1 MNSASSPRTTPA
13 ASADG
18 AAPASAS
25 APQSTPTPAAGTP
38 PRRRPRWRLIAGAL
52 LTFGLCLGAALL
64 VKREQ
69 QRQAALSML
78 EDCGCKAM
86 AWHSPWGR
94 VPSSETLDWDELR
107 SRTFLYPDVII
118 TPEVYFGSVEDL
130 EDQDDPANYRE
141 SDPREEIETDEESEA
156 SEESEES
163 EASEDTRLLKDLHKS
178 DPLKLLAALQ
188 VLQPKMLIM
197 RWSQPQAPAFWRRLA
212 QVTSLEGLMVTAWW
226 GGFDDRALQHIT
238 HLPRLSVLVVS
249 ATRTT
254 PTFSLGAVGGIVAG
268 TTKRYG
274 ITGITDA
281 GLTCL
286 QSSPQLKTLTLEGTH
301 VTRAGAHACLRRC
314 PHLQIKLNGEG
325 VSRR

>member
-1 MNSASSPRTTPA
+1 M
-13 ASADG
+13 
-18 AAPASAS
+18 
-25 APQSTPTPAAGTP
+25 
-38 PRRRPRWRLIAGAL
+38 
-52 LTFGLCLGAALL
+52 
-64 VKREQ
+64 
-69 QRQAALSML
+69 
-78 EDCGCKAM
+78 
-86 AWHSPWGR
+86 
-94 VPSSETLDWDELR
+94 
-107 SRTFLYPDVII
+107 
-118 TPEVYFGSVEDL
+118 EDL

-141 SDPREEIETDEESEA
+141 SDPREDSETDEER
-156 SEESEES
+156 
-163 EASEDTRLLKDLHKS
+163 EASEDRRLLKDLHKS

-238 HLPRLSVLVVS
+238 RLPRLSVLVVS

-268 TTKRYG
+268 PTKRYG

-286 QSSPQLKTLTLEGTH
+286 ESCPQLKTLTLEGTH
-301 VTRAGAHACLRRC
+301 VTREGALACLRLC
-314 PHLQIKLNGEG
+314 PHLQLKLNGHY
-325 VSRR
+325 VSLR

>member
-1 MNSASSPRTTPA
+1 MKPASSPRTTPA

-18 AAPASAS
+18 AASASAS
-25 APQSTPTPAAGTP
+25 APPPQRKPAPGTP

-52 LTFGLCLGAALL
+52 LTFGLCLAAALL

-69 QRQAALSML
+69 QRQSALSLL

-130 EDQDDPANYRE
+130 EDPYDPANYRE

-156 SEESEES
+156 SE
-163 EASEDTRLLKDLHKS
+163 DRRLLKDLHKS

-212 QVTSLEGLMVTAWW
+212 QMTSLEGLMVTAWW
-226 GGFDDRALQHIT
+226 GGFDDRALQQIT
-238 HLPRLSVLVVS
+238 RLPRLSVLVVS
-249 ATRTT
+249 ATLTTRTI
-254 PTFSLGAVGGIVAG
+254 GIGGIGQGTKRTG
-268 TTKRYG
+268 TTS
-274 ITGITDA
+274 ITDA

-286 QSSPQLKTLTLEGTH
+286 QSCPQLKTLSLEGTH
-301 VTRAGAHACLRRC
+301 VTRAGAFDCMRRC
-314 PHLQIKLNGEG
+314 PNLLIKLNGEG

>member
-1 MNSASSPRTTPA
+1 MKSASSPRQTPA
-13 ASADG
+13 ATADAADSAATADATASACG
-18 AAPASAS
+18 AAS
-25 APQSTPTPAAGTP
+25 APQSTPGAGPP
-38 PRRRPRWRLIAGAL
+38 PRRRPRWRLLAGSL
-52 LTFGLCLGAALL
+52 LTFGLCLGAAVL
-64 VKREQ
+64 VKREH
-69 QRQAALSML
+69 QRQAALSLL

-94 VPSSETLDWDELR
+94 VPSSEALDWDELR

-118 TPEVYFGSVEDL
+118 TPEVYFGSVEDMD
-130 EDQDDPANYRE
+130 DQDDPANYRE
-141 SDPREEIETDEESEA
+141 IDPRDQSENDEESEA
-156 SEESEES
+156 SE
-163 EASEDTRLLKDLHKS
+163 DKRLLKDLHKS

-188 VLQPKMLIM
+188 VLRPKMLIM

-226 GGFDDRALQHIT
+226 GGFDDRALQQIT
-238 HLPRLSVLVVS
+238 RLPHLSVLVVS
-249 ATRTT
+249 ATRTNRT
-254 PTFSLGAVGGIVAG
+254 IGFGGIGQG
-268 TTKRYG
+268 TERTG

-301 VTRAGAHACLRRC
+301 VTRAGAFDCMRRC
-314 PHLQIKLNGEG
+314 PNLLIKLNGEG

>member
-1 MNSASSPRTTPA
+1 MKSASSPRTTPA

-18 AAPASAS
+18 AASASAPASVS
-25 APQSTPTPAAGTP
+25 APQSTPTPAAGTT

-69 QRQAALSML
+69 QRQAALYFL

-94 VPSSETLDWDELR
+94 VPSSEALDWDELR

-118 TPEVYFGSVEDL
+118 TPEVYFGTVEDL

-141 SDPREEIETDEESEA
+141 SDPREDSETDEER
-156 SEESEES
+156 
-163 EASEDTRLLKDLHKS
+163 EASEDRRLLKDLHKS

-238 HLPRLSVLVVS
+238 RLPRLSVLVVS

-268 TTKRYG
+268 PTKRYG

-286 QSSPQLKTLTLEGTH
+286 ESCPQLKTLTLEGTH
-301 VTRAGAHACLRRC
+301 VTREGALACLRLC
-314 PHLQIKLNGEG
+314 PHLQLKLNGHY
-325 VSRR
+325 VSLR